1 MKIIKVKTRLI
12 MQQIL
17 DWERITNEI
26 TDNWIREYFDISE
39 EEEKLDYYWVSGDIG
54 GIFNF
59 GDYYFNFS
67 DILACYKHGITKEQ
81 LFKWYYFCLENH
93 SVNISLARFILDPKE
108 RDEAEKKHLEEL
120 KLRVESAKKEFKEA
134 IENYEVKKN

>member
-1 MKIIKVKTRLI
+1 

-26 TDNWIREYFDISE
+26 THNWIKDYFDIEDDDESDFDWMG
-39 EEEKLDYYWVSGDIG
+39 KDVG
-54 GIFNF
+54 GVFNF

-67 DILACYKHGITKEQ
+67 DILVCYKQDITKEQ

-93 SVNISLARFILDPKE
+93 SINISLARFILDPKE

-134 IENYEVKKN
+134 IENYGK